1 MQNKRKKIK
10 IKIQDNM
17 NVLKKCFCYLIKF
30 EAKKVR
36 VKFKNPIKN
45 MNYVSIFV
53 DFFQISIIY
62 F

>member
-1 MQNKRKKIK
+1 
-10 IKIQDNM
+10 M

-30 EAKKVR
+30 EAKKIR